1 MYSLTPNYIL
11 VIQFVVHLT
20 YTVVETIN
28 APFVAVEELNIDMK
42 ILSGYL
48 HCVYYPYKLLHY

>member
-20 YTVVETIN
+20 YTVVEIIN

-42 ILSGYL
+42 ILSGY
-48 HCVYYPYKLLHY
+48 